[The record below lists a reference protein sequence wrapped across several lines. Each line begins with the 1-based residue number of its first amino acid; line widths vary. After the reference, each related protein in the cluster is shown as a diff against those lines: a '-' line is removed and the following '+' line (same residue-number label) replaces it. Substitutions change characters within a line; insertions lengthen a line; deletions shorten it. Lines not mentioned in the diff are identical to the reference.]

1 MEAAELRTRIGP
13 VQIGIFLLALAAG
26 GVHLY
31 LFLIEGFLG
40 DSSMLPFYQVL
51 FVGNFF
57 GYVSLAAALCLPISM
72 LARFRP
78 AIRVLLI
85 SMSVAAIISYFYV
98 DVIDALGNA
107 TKVIELLLIVLV
119 MVDAVMARKGRGEG
133 GEGGEEARGGVL
145 GGAVVELVIS
155 IVLGIVMVQVIYW
168 IARPILESF
177 L

>member
-1 MEAAELRTRIGP
+1 
-13 VQIGIFLLALAAG
+13 
-26 GVHLY
+26 
-31 LFLIEGFLG
+31 
-40 DSSMLPFYQVL
+40 MLPFYQVL

-98 DVIDALGNA
+98 NVIDALGNV

-119 MVDAVMARKGRGEG
+119 TIDAGTTRKERA
-133 GEGGEEARGGVL
+133 EGGEEARGGVL
-145 GGAVVELVIS
+145 GGAAIELIIG
-155 IVLGIVMVQVIYW
+155 IVLGVVMVQVIFW

>member
-1 MEAAELRTRIGP
+1 MEATELRTRIGP

-57 GYVSLAAALCLPISM
+57 GYVSLAAALCLPVFM

-98 DVIDALGNA
+98 NVIDALGNV

-119 MVDAVMARKGRGEG
+119 TVDAAMSRKDGTDG
-133 GEGGEEARGGVL
+133 GEGRRGVR
-145 GGAVVELVIS
+145 AATIELVIG
-155 IVLGIVMVQVIYW
+155 IALGIVMVQVIYW
-168 IARPILESF
+168 IARPLIESVV
-177 L
+177 

>member
-1 MEAAELRTRIGP
+1 MEATELRTRIGP

-98 DVIDALGNA
+98 NVIDALGNV

-119 MVDAVMARKGRGEG
+119 TIDAGMTRKERA
-133 GEGGEEARGGVL
+133 EGGEEARGGVL
-145 GGAVVELVIS
+145 GGAAIELIIG
-155 IVLGIVMVQVIYW
+155 IVLGVVMVQVIFW

>member
-1 MEAAELRTRIGP
+1 
-13 VQIGIFLLALAAG
+13 
-26 GVHLY
+26 
-31 LFLIEGFLG
+31 
-40 DSSMLPFYQVL
+40 
-51 FVGNFF
+51 
-57 GYVSLAAALCLPISM
+57 
-72 LARFRP
+72 
-78 AIRVLLI
+78 
-85 SMSVAAIISYFYV
+85 IISYFYV
-98 DVIDALGNA
+98 DVIDALGNV

-119 MVDAVMARKGRGEG
+119 MVDAVMARKGR

>member
-1 MEAAELRTRIGP
+1 MEATELRTRIGP
-13 VQIGIFLLALAAG
+13 VQIGIILLALAAG
-26 GVHLY
+26 GIHLY

-57 GYVSLAAALCLPISM
+57 GYVSLAAALYLPISM

-85 SMSVAAIISYFYV
+85 AMTAASIISYFYV
-98 DVIDALGNA
+98 NVIDTLGNV
-107 TKVIELLLIVLV
+107 TQVIELLLIVLV
-119 MVDAVMARKGRGEG
+119 TIDAGIARKDRADG
-133 GEGGEEARGGVL
+133 GEGVRG
-145 GGAVVELVIS
+145 AAIELVIG

-168 IARPILESF
+168 IARPLIESV